1 MCSWKRKTELE
12 EFSKNLGYRNAHILK
27 ERQFWKA
34 HGGPGTYEI
43 DENLFRKKSSSRA
56 ENTGLGCE
64 KRFRSIIKY
73 DAPPPSKIVN
83 KKE

>member
-34 HGGPGTYEI
+34 QGGPGTYDI
-43 DENLFRKKSSSRA
+43 DENLFKRKSASRA
-56 ENTGLGCE
+56 ENAGLGRE
-64 KRFRSIIKY
+64 KRFQSAIKY
-73 DAPPPSKIVN
+73 EAPPPSIL
-83 KKE
+83 